1 MTGCTGRQSDRPTT
15 DPNAATATR
24 GGCARFPRM
33 LQFVGFYHT
42 LKVYCAIF
50 QRFSEFSFDKARRC
64 RMIPFLQFP

>member
-1 MTGCTGRQSDRPTT
+1 
-15 DPNAATATR
+15 
-24 GGCARFPRM
+24 M

-50 QRFSEFSFDKARRC
+50 QRFSEFSFDKASRC